1 MFYNIFF
8 QIESYDISSNL
19 IYRRIDKISFLP
31 LFIRLSNLKQRN
43 FEILYRDL
51 QIDFNSTSEYFRI
64 GNGGRKKVTC
74 ERCSTCSQFP
84 LAEVVRRTIA
94 ARMWSIVSS
103 HRTTCMTHF
112 RVHVYRLTWNI
123 YSNRLTEHQ
132 PNPPFRQPFADL
144 PPDRPRHPPVSS
156 SPFPPII
163 TLSLIIFN
171 PFCNVQSLC
180 NGLFKNFLALLDL
193 PFDFSLS
200 FPLSLSIKFL
210 ADRTIGFSW

>member
-1 MFYNIFF
+1 MDQFFSKIIKLNSALFSFTRFPRINFIWPTCFTTYFSKSTLTIF
-8 QIESYDISSNL
+8 QANL

-64 GNGGRKKVTC
+64 ENGGRKKVTC

-112 RVHVYRLTWNI
+112 RVHVYRLT
-123 YSNRLTEHQ
+123 
-132 PNPPFRQPFADL
+132 
-144 PPDRPRHPPVSS
+144 
-156 SPFPPII
+156 
-163 TLSLIIFN
+163 
-171 PFCNVQSLC
+171 
-180 NGLFKNFLALLDL
+180 
-193 PFDFSLS
+193 
-200 FPLSLSIKFL
+200 
-210 ADRTIGFSW
+210 